1 MSPAHSPAP
10 AWLAELAPRIRIVF
24 CDLDDTLLDEHHE
37 VPARTAQ
44 VVRRLHRCG
53 VRFSPA
59 TGRTVPALRRL
70 FGPLADEIDY
80 VAGNGTDVLVDGRTI
95 YHEPYPREAALQL
108 FDAVRASQQHMGF
121 VTFDE
126 AGPHMASVE
135 ADFVRAHVESLRN
148 APTCPDELLFAGA
161 ELGHMGFVT
170 FDEAGPHMAS
180 VEADFVRA
188 HVESLRNAPTCPDE
202 LLFAGAELGKVG
214 VVAPE
219 GAAAAV
225 RELEQAVGD
234 LFSFAPTGPYWIDV
248 LVKGVDKARGIER
261 MLEYLGLAP
270 DEALAFG
277 DSMNDVAMMELLPNT
292 VAVSNAM
299 PELKQLCA
307 HTIGSNL
314 LAPDEALAFGD
325 SMNDVAMMELLPN
338 TVAVSN
344 AMPELKQLCAHTI
357 GSNLDEAV
365 LDCLDQLCGLQEQA
379 R

>member
-161 ELGHMGFVT
+161 ELG
-170 FDEAGPHMAS
+170 
-180 VEADFVRA
+180 
-188 HVESLRNAPTCPDE
+188 
-202 LLFAGAELGKVG
+202 KVG

-314 LAPDEALAFGD
+314 
-325 SMNDVAMMELLPN
+325 
-338 TVAVSN
+338 
-344 AMPELKQLCAHTI
+344 
-357 GSNLDEAV
+357 DEAV